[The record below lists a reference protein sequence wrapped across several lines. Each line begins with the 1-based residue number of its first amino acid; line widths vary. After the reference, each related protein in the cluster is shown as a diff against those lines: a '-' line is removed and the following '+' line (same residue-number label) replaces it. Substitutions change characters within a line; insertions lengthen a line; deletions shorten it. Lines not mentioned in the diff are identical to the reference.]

1 MNVSKIEADLAD
13 HHAFSKQFRVAFFV
27 LQGHSLDVS
36 PHAGSS
42 AEHTDS
48 DHAILV
54 YRPFIDSNSYIGK
67 LSLQSVTV

>member
-48 DHAILV
+48 DHAI